1 MIKPSWLK
9 FLVFSWLISACALLD
24 DSGPKKTATNGLITT
39 PPSYY
44 STAKAKYLGTKY
56 KENLDR
62 LVERI
67 VRNPKTTTL
76 QFANNISSV
85 GGIGFFTHSATKTPD
100 ERYLEVV
107 LATPET
113 FETKGEYSEKIHQL
127 FSRYGRDLLSI
138 VNGDSDI
145 YQDRELSGYGL
156 NLAWR
161 SVIAELA
168 GNRVSMARAIIYFPK
183 ERVRSYLRDEI
194 NQNDLLADAVIF
206 GEEENGPLTL
216 VSYQSQSPRPDFR
229 PTIREDN
236 LASAPAQSQPVPAAA
251 PPASI
256 KDAAGKIDQQPETA
270 KKDIP
275 LAKEA
280 EPRVVSKSKSP
291 ETKAEV
297 KNAPV
302 AQQKPEAI
310 AQGSDT
316 SRDSFENSAA
326 GRRDATTEKLA
337 LKQLAETPRADVP
350 IAETKPKPVVATP
363 EPPPAPTVKA
373 PVPVEVKPIEAQLST
388 GDTKA
393 AALAP
398 ASKAPDMPR
407 VKSQETSFEPV
418 KQAEPKPPV
427 ETKKDVQIAAPKAKP
442 VVATPEPPPAPTVT
456 APVPVVEVKPIEAQ
470 IPAGDTK
477 AAALAPASKGPVKQA
492 GPPAETKKTEPEIK
506 TSEELRQPAKTV
518 MPSKP
523 ADDRE
528 KTKAIQEVQPQK
540 TAMPAAPIAKTPDR
554 PSAVEVKA
562 QAPVSTVSK
571 SEMRPAAAVDS
582 PPVAA
587 ASTPQQSE
595 GSAKR
600 IEPTVLPPAELKT
613 PPVIRPRE
621 EKTPEPI
628 AAKPATARD
637 EKRVVTPAKE
647 VAEETK
653 ADLKNQQPI
662 STVIASAAKNE
673 AAPQK
678 SPVPTTTPKETV
690 EEKGSDPKTRSL
702 VLPSAPVTKTL
713 QAAPAAETV
722 KPAAVL
728 SNAKTEPPVV
738 AVKPAAPIAAPA
750 NQEKMSEKPIG
761 DQLALLKNKPIEVVP
776 EKKILTRP
784 PPKAL
789 EGFIIQLAF
798 NDKEK
803 AQHWAEAMERRG
815 FAVSITEAGA
825 DGALRVRLGNF
836 TLRDEAERQL
846 RTFKQDGMNGI
857 IINLPQAFRPE
868 ARSSI
873 P

>member
-24 DSGPKKTATNGLITT
+24 DSGPKKPATNGLITT

-85 GGIGFFTHSATKTPD
+85 GGIGFFTHSATRTPD

-161 SVIAELA
+161 SVIAEPA
-168 GNRVSMARAIIYFPK
+168 RNRVSMARAIIYFSK

-280 EPRVVSKSKSP
+280 EPRVVSKPKPP

-373 PVPVEVKPIEAQLST
+373 PVPA
-388 GDTKA
+388 
-393 AALAP
+393 
-398 ASKAPDMPR
+398 
-407 VKSQETSFEPV
+407 
-418 KQAEPKPPV
+418 
-427 ETKKDVQIAAPKAKP
+427 
-442 VVATPEPPPAPTVT
+442 
-456 APVPVVEVKPIEAQ
+456 VEVKPIEAQ

-554 PSAVEVKA
+554 PSAVEVKV

-571 SEMRPAAAVDS
+571 SEMRPAAAVDT

-613 PPVIRPRE
+613 PPVTRPRE

-761 DQLALLKNKPIEVVP
+761 DQLALLKNKPLEVVP